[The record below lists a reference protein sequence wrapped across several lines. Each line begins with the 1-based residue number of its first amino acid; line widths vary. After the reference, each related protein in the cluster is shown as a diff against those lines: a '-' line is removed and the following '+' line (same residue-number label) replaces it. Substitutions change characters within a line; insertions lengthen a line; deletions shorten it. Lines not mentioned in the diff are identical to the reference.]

1 MIYYYN
7 NNMTN
12 DSSKTRF
19 GYNNNPS
26 HFIVLDM
33 ASRGVKDIDKLVKTT
48 KLPREEVQHIVDDLL
63 SQRLI
68 IKEEKK
74 RRFFG
79 GKKIEIKVT
88 ETGLKVLN
96 SKKQELQEQTQ
107 QLRQW
112 HSNGNT
118 TQLQSYMD
126 SNRSWMPFM
135 LFSGIIDVLFF
146 TSMMSMMGMALNP
159 MESQMAA
166 ETGGGA
172 ADGTDSSSEADSG
185 GDGSQIGEADS
196 DTTGDFGGFDSG
208 GFGDF

>member
-1 MIYYYN
+1 MS
-7 NNMTN
+7 N

-19 GYNNNPS
+19 GDKNNNPN
-26 HFIVLDM
+26 HFIVLD
-33 ASRGVKDIDKLVKTT
+33 AVSKGTKDIDNLVKTT
-48 KLPREEVQHIVDDLL
+48 RLPREEVHLIINDLT

-88 ETGLKVLN
+88 ETGVRVLN
-96 SKKQELQEQTQ
+96 TKKQELQEQTK
-107 QLRQW
+107 QLREW
-112 HSNGNT
+112 HNNGNT
-118 TQLQSYMD
+118 TQLQTFMD
-126 SNRSWMPFM
+126 SNRTWMPFL
-135 LFSGIIDVLFF
+135 LFSGIIDILFF

-166 ETGGGA
+166 ESGEGGA
-172 ADGTDSSSEADSG
+172 AETDNGGAEAGGGEDSSQTGGADY
-185 GDGSQIGEADS
+185 
-196 DTTGDFGGFDSG
+196 DTGGDFGGFDGG

>member
-1 MIYYYN
+1 MS
-7 NNMTN
+7 N

-19 GYNNNPS
+19 GDKNNNPN
-26 HFIVLDM
+26 HFIVLY
-33 ASRGVKDIDKLVKTT
+33 AVSKGTKDIDNLVKTT
-48 KLPREEVQHIVDDLL
+48 RLPREEVHLIINDLT

-88 ETGLKVLN
+88 ETGVRVLN
-96 SKKQELQEQTQ
+96 TKKQELQEQTK
-107 QLRQW
+107 QLREW
-112 HSNGNT
+112 HNNGNT
-118 TQLQSYMD
+118 TQLQTFMD
-126 SNRSWMPFM
+126 SNRTWMPFL
-135 LFSGIIDVLFF
+135 LFSGIIDILFF

-166 ETGGGA
+166 ESGEGGA
-172 ADGTDSSSEADSG
+172 AETDNGGAEAGGGEDSSQTGGADYDSG
-185 GDGSQIGEADS
+185 
-196 DTTGDFGGFDSG
+196 GDFGGFDGG

>member
-1 MIYYYN
+1 MN
-7 NNMTN
+7 N

-19 GYNNNPS
+19 GDKNNNPN
-26 HFIVLDM
+26 HFIVLD
-33 ASRGVKDIDKLVKTT
+33 AVSKGTKDIDNLVKTT
-48 KLPREEVQHIVDDLL
+48 RLPREEVHLIINDLT

-88 ETGLKVLN
+88 ETGVRVLN
-96 SKKQELQEQTQ
+96 TKKQELQEQTK
-107 QLRQW
+107 QLRVW
-112 HSNGNT
+112 HNNGNT
-118 TQLQSYMD
+118 TQLQTFMD
-126 SNRSWMPFM
+126 SNRTWMPFL
-135 LFSGIIDVLFF
+135 LFSGIIDILFF

-166 ETGGGA
+166 ESGEGGA
-172 ADGTDSSSEADSG
+172 AETDNGGAEAGGGEDSSQTGGADY
-185 GDGSQIGEADS
+185 
-196 DTTGDFGGFDSG
+196 DTGGDFGGFDGG

>member
-1 MIYYYN
+1 MS
-7 NNMTN
+7 N

-19 GYNNNPS
+19 GDKNNNPN
-26 HFIVLDM
+26 HFIVLD
-33 ASRGVKDIDKLVKTT
+33 AVSKGTKDIDNLVKTT
-48 KLPREEVQHIVDDLL
+48 RLPREEVHLIINDLM

-88 ETGLKVLN
+88 ETGVRVLN
-96 SKKQELQEQTQ
+96 TKKQELQEQTK
-107 QLRQW
+107 QLREW
-112 HSNGNT
+112 HNNGNT
-118 TQLQSYMD
+118 TQLQTFMD
-126 SNRSWMPFM
+126 SNRTWMPFL
-135 LFSGIIDVLFF
+135 LFSGIIDILFF

-166 ETGGGA
+166 ESGEGGA
-172 ADGTDSSSEADSG
+172 AETDNDGAEAGGGEDSSQTGGADY
-185 GDGSQIGEADS
+185 
-196 DTTGDFGGFDSG
+196 DTGGDFGGFDGG

>member
-1 MIYYYN
+1 
-7 NNMTN
+7 MTD
-12 DSSKTRF
+12 DSSKARF
-19 GYNNNPS
+19 GNNNPS

-33 ASRGVKDIDKLVKTT
+33 ISRGVKDIDNLVKTT
-48 KLPREEVQHIVDDLL
+48 RLPREEVQHIVDDLL

-68 IKEEKK
+68 IREEKK

-96 SKKQELQEQTQ
+96 SKKKELQQQTQ

-112 HSNGNT
+112 HNNGNT

-135 LFSGIIDVLFF
+135 LFSGIMDVLFF

-159 MESQMAA
+159 MESQIAS
-166 ETGGGA
+166 ETGGGG
-172 ADGTDSSSEADSG
+172 ADETDSSSEADGG
-185 GDGSQIGEADS
+185 GDSSQTGEADS
-196 DTTGDFGGFDSG
+196 GTTGDFGGFDGG

>member
-1 MIYYYN
+1 MN
-7 NNMTN
+7 D

-19 GYNNNPS
+19 GDKNNNPN
-26 HFIVLDM
+26 HFIVLD
-33 ASRGVKDIDKLVKTT
+33 AISKGTKDIDNLVKTT
-48 KLPREEVQHIVDDLL
+48 RLPREEVHLIINDLT

-88 ETGLKVLN
+88 ETGVRVLN
-96 SKKQELQEQTQ
+96 TKKQELQEQTK
-107 QLRQW
+107 QLREW
-112 HSNGNT
+112 HNNGNT
-118 TQLQSYMD
+118 TQLQTFMD
-126 SNRSWMPFM
+126 SNRTWMPFL
-135 LFSGIIDVLFF
+135 LFSGIIDILFF

-166 ETGGGA
+166 ESGEGGA
-172 ADGTDSSSEADSG
+172 AEPDNGGAEASGGEDSS
-185 GDGSQIGEADS
+185 QTGEADY
-196 DTTGDFGGFDSG
+196 DTGGDFGGFDGG

>member
-1 MIYYYN
+1 MN
-7 NNMTN
+7 N

-19 GYNNNPS
+19 GGKNNNPN
-26 HFIVLDM
+26 HFIVLD
-33 ASRGVKDIDKLVKTT
+33 AISKGTKDIDNLVKTT
-48 KLPREEVQHIVDDLL
+48 RLPREEVHLIINDLT

-88 ETGLKVLN
+88 ETGVRVLN
-96 SKKQELQEQTQ
+96 TKKQELQEQTK
-107 QLRQW
+107 QLREW
-112 HSNGNT
+112 HNNGNT
-118 TQLQSYMD
+118 TQLQTFMD
-126 SNRSWMPFM
+126 SNRTWMPFL
-135 LFSGIIDVLFF
+135 LFSGIIDILFF

-166 ETGGGA
+166 ESGEGGA
-172 ADGTDSSSEADSG
+172 AETDNGGAEAGGGEDSSQTGGADY
-185 GDGSQIGEADS
+185 
-196 DTTGDFGGFDSG
+196 DTGGDFGGFDGG